1 VQSLDNGRFP
11 FLKKIVSKAS
21 DKLDLATRAAWL
33 YYVAGHTQH
42 EIART
47 LDISRPVAQRLVA
60 FAVERNLIR
69 VRVDHRVADCLA
81 LAEQLQR
88 RYRLSFCEV
97 VPVDNDQPDAIS
109 RKLAVAGA
117 QVMEQ
122 FLVREKPMVIAL
134 SSGRT
139 LKAAVDQIAQLERP
153 QHKLVSLVG
162 AIAQDGSSNRYD
174 VAMHMSERTGAAT
187 VSTASSRR
195 CRRKPRSP
203 LSASAR
209 SDRIVRCTKMALSR
223 MRKSTS
229 SRVSA
234 RWPSCSVRPSMPV
247 AVAFNPLPRRVSPAF
262 ASTHR
267 RAVRRSASP
276 AARAS
281 RTRLLLRSRAAG
293 FPASSPMR
301 IAREPRSPE
310 RLRTNRCSAKR
321 SVSARFDSGSS
332 GAYCVSSVATD
343 RIAQRAREIP

>member
-1 VQSLDNGRFP
+1 M
-11 FLKKIVSKAS
+11 SKAS

-33 YYVAGHTQH
+33 YYVAGHTQN

-122 FLVREKPMVIAL
+122 FLVHEKPMVVSV

-139 LKAAVDQIAQLERP
+139 LKAAVDQIAQIERP

-174 VAMHMSERTGAAT
+174 VAMHMSERTGSKHFMLPAPLFADNEAERDQWCNHRLYGIVENLSSQADVAFVGVGDISHRCPLHEDGFIT
-187 VSTASSRR
+187 TEEVDEMVRLGAIAELLGSPIDADGQRVQSSTE
-195 CRRKPRSP
+195 
-203 LSASAR
+203 
-209 SDRIVRCTKMALSR
+209 
-223 MRKSTS
+223 
-229 SRVSA
+229 SRVTSI
-234 RWPSCSVRPSMPV
+234 RLESPPSRLTIGFAGGPRKQQAIV
-247 AVAFNPLPRRVSPAF
+247 AALKGGWLSGLV
-262 ASTHR
+262 TDEQC
-267 RAVRRSASP
+267 
-276 AARAS
+276 ARAA
-281 RTRLLLRSRAAG
+281 LA
-293 FPASSPMR
+293 
-301 IAREPRSPE
+301 
-310 RLRTNRCSAKR
+310 
-321 SVSARFDSGSS
+321 
-332 GAYCVSSVATD
+332 
-343 RIAQRAREIP
+343 